1 MFVFQ
6 NFFLTGKLRINYLSQ
21 EPHTYLNSVF
31 TECAALYWWQV
42 RKSDEEDKQLAHT
55 ATDAPN
61 IMHSQH
67 LNFRANAVA
76 DTGGAGAAPPFSAA
90 PLSPP
95 VNGAAAEMPPPSIFH
110 WWWPH
115 PPVLMQQSPSENE
128 KNVQLLGGFAP
139 DPHRGCAPGPRIEL
153 HRVGLLDYVYHWS
166 TMSCII

>member
-67 LNFRANAVA
+67 LNFRASS
-76 DTGGAGAAPPFSAA
+76 GGYRGGRGCTPLFGRPPFAPCKWGGRGDTA
-90 PLSPP
+90 PLNLPLMMATSPRFNATITFWKWKKRSASGGLRP
-95 VNGAAAEMPPPSIFH
+95 QTPTGAVP
-110 WWWPH
+110 
-115 PPVLMQQSPSENE
+115 L
-128 KNVQLLGGFAP
+128 
-139 DPHRGCAPGPRIEL
+139 DPEL
-153 HRVGLLDYVYHWS
+153 NF
-166 TMSCII
+166 TE